1 MKRLLIAVSL
11 SLAFCLTAFAQGDD
25 TPASKED
32 VQRYLEA
39 VHSHDMMQKM
49 VDAMAKPMHQMVHE
63 QFLKDKD
70 KLPADFE
77 ERMNK
82 LMDDMFRDMPWDDMM
97 QAMVPS
103 YQKHLSKGNINDLV
117 AFYSSPTG
125 QKLQREMP
133 AMMAEAM
140 QSMMPILRNYVDKVQ
155 GRIQEETA
163 QMLKESKKEKRPVI
177 EN

>member
-1 MKRLLIAVSL
+1 
-11 SLAFCLTAFAQGDD
+11 
-25 TPASKED
+25 
-32 VQRYLEA
+32 
-39 VHSHDMMQKM
+39 
-49 VDAMAKPMHQMVHE
+49 
-63 QFLKDKD
+63 
-70 KLPADFE
+70 
-77 ERMNK
+77 
-82 LMDDMFRDMPWDDMM
+82 MFRDMPWDDMM